1 MRGYNVLSLFGGIE
15 TGYAALKDAGV
26 PIENYWS
33 SEIDKNAVKVSA
45 HNYPQIV
52 HLGDVKGVSV
62 ANIPFVP
69 DLLIAGF
76 PCTDLSF
83 AGKQGG
89 FDNDRSGLFFEAVR
103 VLRECQAVNPNVL
116 FLFENVPM
124 AKRHE
129 WVINEMLGLRPWAN
143 NAALVSA
150 QNRNRLWWS
159 NIRTKKV
166 GLFDELHT
174 DFPQPKDIGVMLAD
188 ILEGEVGEK
197 YYLSGAALARIE
209 RSLYSKPA
217 IDPEKAGTVLTRN
230 NIAAQRFDSGTTL
243 IGVVNDNGSLRK
255 VEKSNCIDANFH
267 KGMDN
272 HGQRTLIHQTARG
285 NNPGGE
291 RAQNGKTPCV
301 GANAW
306 QNNNHVIAH
315 NLMPRNGKGKG
326 GKGHLSKTDGKSYCC
341 DTGQTNAVEIFCH
354 NPKRTEYGKAVRKDY
369 EAGKIEGAKRSDMAA
384 PQPRDDGK
392 AGTITTVEKDNTLQ
406 VGPTLRRLTPVE
418 VCRLFTLPD
427 NLFQGENGP
436 IIAETNQYKALGNGW
451 VMKVVS
457 HIFSF
462 LPELS

>member
-15 TGYAALKDAGV
+15 TGYAALKDAGMS
-26 PIENYWS
+26 IANYYS

-103 VLRECQAVNPNVL
+103 VLRECQAVNANVL

-159 NIRTKKV
+159 NIRTKEV
-166 GLFDELHT
+166 GLFGEVFT
-174 DFPQPKDIGVMLAD
+174 DFPQPKDRGIMLAD

-230 NIAAQRFDSGTTL
+230 NSAAQRFDSGTTL
-243 IGVVNDNGSLRK
+243 IGVVNDNGSLRQ

-272 HGQRTLIHQTARG
+272 HGQRTLAVEFKGRNGSNAGT
-285 NNPGGE
+285 
-291 RAQNGKTPCV
+291 GKTGTV
-301 GANAW
+301 TTSRW
-306 QNNNHVIAH
+306 EQNNHVYQQDRI
-315 NLMPRNGKGKG
+315 NETNGK
-326 GKGHLSKTDGKSYCC
+326 SRP
-341 DTGQTNAVEIFCH
+341 V
-354 NPKRTEYGKAVRKDY
+354 P
-369 EAGKIEGAKRSDMAA
+369 
-384 PQPRDDGK
+384 
-392 AGTITTVEKDNTLQ
+392 AGTHGNASCHTVTK

-427 NLFQGENGP
+427 NLFQSENGP

>member
-1 MRGYNVLSLFGGIE
+1 MRAYNVLSLFGGIE
-15 TGYAALKDAGV
+15 TGYAALRDAGV
-26 PIENYWS
+26 PIENYYS
-33 SEIDKNAVKVSA
+33 SEIDKNAIKVSA
-45 HNYPQIV
+45 HNYPEIV
-52 HLGDVKGVSV
+52 HIGDVCSVSV
-62 ANIPFVP
+62 ADIQFIP

-83 AGKQGG
+83 AGKQAGLDG
-89 FDNDRSGLFFEAVR
+89 TMSGLFFEAVR
-103 VLRECQAVNPNVL
+103 ILRECQAVNPNVL

-150 QNRNRLWWS
+150 QNRKRLWWS
-159 NIRTKKV
+159 NVRTKKV
-166 GLFDELHT
+166 GLFGEIHT
-174 DFPQPKDIGVMLAD
+174 DFPQPEDRGIMLAD
-188 ILEGEVGEK
+188 ILEKEVDKK
-197 YYLSGAALARIE
+197 YFLSGEAMERIS
-209 RSLYSKPA
+209 RTLYSKPQVN
-217 IDPEKAGTVLTRN
+217 PEKTGTINCKN
-230 NIAAQRFDSGTTL
+230 NSGQLSCDSGTTL
-243 IGVVNDNGSLRK
+243 IGVVNDMGSLRK

-272 HGQRTLIHQTARG
+272 HGQRTLAVV
-285 NNPGGE
+285 E
-291 RAQNGKTPCV
+291 
-301 GANAW
+301 
-306 QNNNHVIAH
+306 VITH
-315 NLMPRNGKGKG
+315 NMMPRNGKGQG

-341 DTGQTNAVEIFCH
+341 DTGQTNAVEVVCL

-369 EAGKIEGAKRSDMAA
+369 EAGKIEGAKRSDMAV

-392 AGTITTVEKDNTLQ
+392 TGTITTVEKDNTVQ
-406 VGPTLRRLTPVE
+406 VGHTLRRLTPVE

-427 NLFQGENGP
+427 DLFKDENGNN

-462 LPELS
+462 LPELK

>member
-15 TGYAALKDAGV
+15 CGYAALKDAGV

-33 SEIDKNAVKVSA
+33 SEIDKNAIKVTTVK
-45 HNYPQIV
+45 YPKIK
-52 HLGDVKGVSV
+52 HLGDVCGVSV
-62 ANIPFVP
+62 KDLPFVP

-83 AGKQGG
+83 AGKQAGLDG
-89 FDNDRSGLFFEAVR
+89 TRSGLFFEAVR
-103 VLRECQAVNPNVL
+103 ILRECQAVNPNVL

-143 NAALVSA
+143 NASLVSA
-150 QNRNRLWWS
+150 QNRKRLWWS

-166 GLFDELHT
+166 GLFDEVHT
-174 DFPQPKDIGVMLAD
+174 DFPQPKDQGVMLAD
-188 ILEGEVGEK
+188 ILEGKVGEK

-230 NIAAQRFDSGTTL
+230 NSAAQRFDSGTTL
-243 IGVVNDNGSLRK
+243 IKANINGQPK
-255 VEKSNCIDANFH
+255 ANQDKANRFTAGANSGGNH
-267 KGMDN
+267 SDMD
-272 HGQRTLIHQTARG
+272 LIWQTARG
-285 NNPGGE
+285 NNTGGE

-306 QNNNHVIAH
+306 QNNNHV
-315 NLMPRNGKGKG
+315 
-326 GKGHLSKTDGKSYCC
+326 
-341 DTGQTNAVEIFCH
+341 FCL
-354 NPKRTEYGKAVRKDY
+354 NQKRTEYGKAVRKDY
-369 EAGKIEGAKRSDMAA
+369 EAGKIEGEKRSDMAT

>member
-26 PIENYWS
+26 PTENYYS
-33 SEIDKNAVKVSA
+33 SEIDKNAIKVSS

-62 ANIPFVP
+62 KCLPFVP
-69 DLLIAGF
+69 DLLLAGF
-76 PCTDLSF
+76 PCTDLSV

-89 FDNDRSGLFFEAVR
+89 FNNDRSGLFFEAVR
-103 VLRECQAVNPNVL
+103 ILRECQAANPNVL

-166 GLFDELHT
+166 GLFDEVHT
-174 DFPQPKDIGVMLAD
+174 DFPQPKDSGIMLAD
-188 ILEGEVGEK
+188 ILEKEVDEK

-209 RSLYSKPA
+209 TRNYSQVKVN
-217 IDPEKAGTVLTRN
+217 PEKSGTVNCGN
-230 NIAAQRFDSGTTL
+230 NSAKMSTDSGTTL
-243 IGVVNDNGSLRK
+243 IGVVNDNGSLRQ

-267 KGMDN
+267 KGMGN
-272 HGQRTLIHQTARG
+272 HGQRTLAVEFKGRNGSNAGT
-285 NNPGGE
+285 
-291 RAQNGKTPCV
+291 GKTGTV
-301 GANAW
+301 TTSRW
-306 QNNNHVIAH
+306 EQNNHVYQQDRI
-315 NLMPRNGKGKG
+315 NQENGK
-326 GKGHLSKTDGKSYCC
+326 SRP
-341 DTGQTNAVEIFCH
+341 V
-354 NPKRTEYGKAVRKDY
+354 P
-369 EAGKIEGAKRSDMAA
+369 
-384 PQPRDDGK
+384 
-392 AGTITTVEKDNTLQ
+392 AGTHGNASCHTVTQ

-427 NLFQGENGP
+427 SLFKDQNGNN

-462 LPELS
+462 LPKLS

>member
-1 MRGYNVLSLFGGIE
+1 VLSLFGGIE

-26 PIENYWS
+26 PIANYWS
-33 SEIDKNAVKVSA
+33 SEIDKNAIKVSA
-45 HNYPQIV
+45 HNYPEIV
-52 HLGDVKGVSV
+52 HMGDVCSVSV
-62 ANIPFVP
+62 SNIPFVP

-103 VLRECQAVNPNVL
+103 ILRECQAVNPKVL

-174 DFPQPKDIGVMLAD
+174 DFPQPKDRGVMLAD
-188 ILEGEVGEK
+188 ILEGKVGEK

-306 QNNNHVIAH
+306 QNNNHV
-315 NLMPRNGKGKG
+315 
-326 GKGHLSKTDGKSYCC
+326 
-341 DTGQTNAVEIFCH
+341 FCL
-354 NPKRTEYGKAVRKDY
+354 NQKRTEYGKAVRKDY
-369 EAGKIEGAKRSDMAA
+369 EAGKIEGEKRSDMAT

>member
-26 PIENYWS
+26 PIANYYS

-52 HLGDVKGVSV
+52 HLGDVKGVSI

-103 VLRECQAVNPNVL
+103 IFRECQAVNPNVL

-166 GLFDELHT
+166 GLFDEVHT
-174 DFPQPKDIGVMLAD
+174 DFPQPKDSGIMLAD
-188 ILEGEVGEK
+188 VLEGEVDKK
-197 YYLSGAALARIE
+197 YCLSGAALARIE
-209 RSLYSKPA
+209 NRNYSQVK
-217 IDPEKAGTVLTRN
+217 IDPEKSGTVNCGN
-230 NIAAQRFDSGTTL
+230 NSAKMSTDSGTTL
-243 IGVVNDNGSLRK
+243 IGVVNDNVSLRQ
-255 VEKSNCIDANFH
+255 VEKSNCIDVNFH

-272 HGQRTLIHQTARG
+272 HGQMTLIHQTARG
-285 NNPGGE
+285 KNPGGE

-306 QNNNHVIAH
+306 QNNNHVYQQDRV
-315 NLMPRNGKGKG
+315 NSPNGKARTVPAGTHG
-326 GKGHLSKTDGKSYCC
+326 NASHHTVTDVACL
-341 DTGQTNAVEIFCH
+341 
-354 NPKRTEYGKAVRKDY
+354 NPKRTEYGKAVRKQY
-369 EAGKIEGAKRSDMAA
+369 EAGQIEGAKRSDMAA

-406 VGPTLRRLTPVE
+406 VGSTLRRLTPVE